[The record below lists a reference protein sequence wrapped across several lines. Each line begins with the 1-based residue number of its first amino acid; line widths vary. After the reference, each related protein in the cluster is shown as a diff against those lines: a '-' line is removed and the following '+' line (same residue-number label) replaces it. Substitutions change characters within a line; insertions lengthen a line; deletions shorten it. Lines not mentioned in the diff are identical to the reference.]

1 MGVSSGPI
9 DPININMLRSFSG
22 SISTGGLNTYIK
34 DAKEMQMNADTF
46 FDMIINKDLQINI
59 DKTFYIDEIKEAQSI
74 LEERKT
80 TGSVVL
86 KF

>member
-1 MGVSSGPI
+1 
-9 DPININMLRSFSG
+9 MLRSFSG

-34 DAKEMQMNADTF
+34 DANEMQMNADTF

-59 DKTFYIDEIKEAQSI
+59 DKTFYIDEIKEAQST

>member
-1 MGVSSGPI
+1 
-9 DPININMLRSFSG
+9 MLRSFSG

-34 DAKEMQMNADTF
+34 DANEMQMNADKF

-59 DKTFYIDEIKEAQSI
+59 DKTFYIDEIKEAQSM

>member
-1 MGVSSGPI
+1 
-9 DPININMLRSFSG
+9 MLRSFSG

-34 DAKEMQMNADTF
+34 DANEMQMNADTF

-59 DKTFYIDEIKEAQSI
+59 DKTFYIDEIKEAQSL

>member
-1 MGVSSGPI
+1 
-9 DPININMLRSFSG
+9 MLRSFSG

-34 DAKEMQMNADTF
+34 EANEMQMNADTF

>member
-1 MGVSSGPI
+1 
-9 DPININMLRSFSG
+9 
-22 SISTGGLNTYIK
+22 
-34 DAKEMQMNADTF
+34 MQMNADTF

-59 DKTFYIDEIKEAQSI
+59 DKTFYIDDIKEAQSI

>member
-1 MGVSSGPI
+1 
-9 DPININMLRSFSG
+9 
-22 SISTGGLNTYIK
+22 
-34 DAKEMQMNADTF
+34 MQMNADTF

>member
-1 MGVSSGPI
+1 
-9 DPININMLRSFSG
+9 MLRSFSG

-34 DAKEMQMNADTF
+34 DANEMQMNADTF